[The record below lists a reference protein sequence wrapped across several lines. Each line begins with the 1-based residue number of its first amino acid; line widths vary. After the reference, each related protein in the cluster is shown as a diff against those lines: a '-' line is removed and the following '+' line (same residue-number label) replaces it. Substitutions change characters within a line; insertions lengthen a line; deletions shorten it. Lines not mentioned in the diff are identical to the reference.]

1 MRGTAM
7 ITAHDYYENV
17 AKATVTEFQKNNSD
31 LRLALLASMA
41 VLHVV
46 DYVMQ
51 NREAEPK
58 KAVRAMRQYIDTT
71 SENNFSFLV
80 VRDFALASKHC
91 RLSDNRL
98 HSGKHITAYPS
109 FTGVMRAGQSFLGD
123 KIGGITIHWK
133 EHEYVNLTIA
143 LQNVLKLFETDFHE
157 LTTGECDSE

>member
-31 LRLALLASMA
+31 LRLAL
-41 VLHVV
+41 
-46 DYVMQ
+46 
-51 NREAEPK
+51 
-58 KAVRAMRQYIDTT
+58 
-71 SENNFSFLV
+71 
-80 VRDFALASKHC
+80 
-91 RLSDNRL
+91 
-98 HSGKHITAYPS
+98 YPS